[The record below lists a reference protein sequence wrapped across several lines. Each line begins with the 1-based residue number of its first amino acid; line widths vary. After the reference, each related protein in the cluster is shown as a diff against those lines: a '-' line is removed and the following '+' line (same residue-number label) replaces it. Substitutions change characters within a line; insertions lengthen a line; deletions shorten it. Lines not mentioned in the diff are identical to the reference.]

1 MFKLIKNGKIYSPE
15 YLGEG
20 DIFIVNG
27 KIAKIDRDVDITLSN
42 LNIEIIDAGGKYVV
56 PGFIDNH
63 VHMIGGGGEGG
74 FYSRTPEI
82 MLSGVIRTGITTLVG
97 VLGTDG
103 TTRHLESLL
112 AKARGLETEGVSTYI
127 YTGSYEIPTIT
138 MTGSIRKDIIL
149 IDKVIGTGEVAI
161 SDHRSSEPTKEEL
174 IRLVTDTRLGGMIS
188 GKLGVVN
195 LHMGSGKKGLDM
207 IFEILKDT
215 EIPIR
220 HFFPTHVGR
229 KRELLDQSIE
239 FAKMGGKI
247 DMTAGVDPNNGFVG
261 SIKTSKAII
270 ECMDKGVPIENIT
283 ISSDGNGSMA
293 VYNEKGMVEK
303 LLITTLEG
311 LHMEF
316 KDLVKVEGVD
326 MSLALK
332 PITSNVAATLGLYN
346 EKGRIMIGYDADITI
361 LDSDLEID
369 TVLARGKV
377 MMKEKVLTVKGTFE

>member
-1 MFKLIKNGKIYSPE
+1 MLKLIKNGKVYGPE
-15 YLGEG
+15 YIGEV
-20 DIFIVNG
+20 DLFIANG
-27 KIAKIDRDVDITLSN
+27 KIIKIDKNIDGSA
-42 LNIEIIDAGGKYVV
+42 LNMDIEIIDAGGKYVV

-63 VHMIGGGGEGG
+63 VHMIGGGGEAG

-82 MLSGVIRTGITTLVG
+82 MLSGIIRTGITTLVG

-138 MTGSIRKDIIL
+138 MTGSIRRDMIL

-174 IRLVTDTRLGGMIS
+174 IRLITDTRLGGMIS

-195 LHMGSGKKGLDM
+195 FHLGSGKDGLNL
-207 IFEILKDT
+207 IFKILKDT

-220 HFFPTHVGR
+220 HFLPTHVTR

-239 FAKMGGKI
+239 FAKLGGTI
-247 DMTAGVDPNNGFVG
+247 DMTAGVDPENGFIG
-261 SIKTSKAII
+261 SIKTSKAVIA
-270 ECMDKGVPIENIT
+270 CMDHGVPIENIT

-293 VYNEKGMVEK
+293 VYNEKGIVEG
-303 LLITTLEG
+303 LLVTTLDGLHLEFKNLIKTEG
-311 LHMEF
+311 L
-316 KDLVKVEGVD
+316 DI
-326 MSLALK
+326 SQALK
-332 PITSNVAATLGLYN
+332 PITSNVARTLGLLN
-346 EKGRIMIGYDADITI
+346 TKGQLQVGYDADITI
-361 LDSDLEID
+361 LDNDFEID
-369 TVLARGKV
+369 TVLAKGKT
-377 MMKEKVLTVKGTFE
+377 MMKEKVLIEKGTFE